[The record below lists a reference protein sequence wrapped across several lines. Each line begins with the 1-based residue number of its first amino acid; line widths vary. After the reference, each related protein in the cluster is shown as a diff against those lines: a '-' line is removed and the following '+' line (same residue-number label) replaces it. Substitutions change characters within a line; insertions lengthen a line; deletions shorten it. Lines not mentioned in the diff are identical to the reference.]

1 MKNNTHNDLWEK
13 LFNYREK
20 VRNYLRNYYYGLYDA
35 DFENIFQDAIMLICE
50 KTQKG
55 ELEIEDVSLSSTYIT
70 RVCIY
75 KTQELLRKK
84 NKDTKFTYTINKE
97 YLISRES
104 SFVNEKIDNL
114 IALSPEKK
122 YMEEEK
128 ENLIRKMV
136 LNLPSPCNEILIG
149 FYWDRMSIKELAEK
163 YHKGSENAAKVTK
176 HRCCEKFRNKY
187 LSQIK
192 AQGWQN

>member
-1 MKNNTHNDLWEK
+1 MKNYTHNDLWEK

-20 VRNYLRNYYYGLYDA
+20 VKNYLRNYYYGLYDA

-114 IALSPEKK
+114 HPWSLST
-122 YMEEEK
+122 
-128 ENLIRKMV
+128 V
-136 LNLPSPCNEILIG
+136 SHV
-149 FYWDRMSIKELAEK
+149 W
-163 YHKGSENAAKVTK
+163 T
-176 HRCCEKFRNKY
+176 
-187 LSQIK
+187 
-192 AQGWQN
+192 GWH